1 MKLIVA
7 GSREFENYAVVERSI
22 DQFIEN
28 YGPISEIVSGGAR
41 GADQLGERYAKKH
54 KIALRQF
61 YPNWDL
67 YGKSAGYRRNEQ
79 MANYGNALLAFWDG
93 LSRGTMHMRDLA
105 RARHLLVVV
114 QPVKLSAAELTVH
127 TAVNI

>member
-7 GSREFENYAVVERSI
+7 GSREFDNYAVVERSI

-28 YGPISEIVSGGAR
+28 YGSISEIVSGGAR

-67 YGKSAGYRRNEQ
+67 YGKSAGYRRNENGELWQ
-79 MANYGNALLAFWDG
+79 CLISLLGRPF
-93 LSRGTMHMRDLA
+93 
-105 RARHLLVVV
+105 
-114 QPVKLSAAELTVH
+114 
-127 TAVNI
+127 

>member
-7 GSREFENYAVVERSI
+7 GSREFENYAVVERAI

-28 YGPISEIVSGGAR
+28 YGPITEIVSGTAR

-54 KIALRQF
+54 NIALRQF
-61 YPNWDL
+61 PANWDL
-67 YGKSAGYRRNEQ
+67 YGKSAGYRRNEE

-105 RARHLLVVV
+105 IARHLLVVV
-114 QPVKLSAAELTVH
+114 QPVKLKASEHLIN